1 MTSFAG
7 AGKSVLAVKDN
18 YQPDFSGASRGFALC
33 AVKGRDDTS
42 KYSQVHAAESNQIL
56 DLLDGIKAKILAG
69 KNVWSQSTLPNAQK
83 ALQVSTDALQK
94 AQEQK
99 DIAAASLKK
108 VNDDMQAST
117 GKDDKELDMVEKIQ
131 AMVHNLNGR
140 GADTCSN
147 QPDGLVTTKDDGA
160 QMFCKGGMVRCV
172 QRQCRAFYEARL
184 LRCCSH
190 DLQHRA
196 GSRFRQVERRLPQ
209 HHRP

>member
-1 MTSFAG
+1 LTE
-7 AGKSVLAVKDN
+7 
-18 YQPDFSGASRGFALC
+18 SRLRSWQARTCG
-33 AVKGRDDTS
+33 
-42 KYSQVHAAESNQIL
+42 
-56 DLLDGIKAKILAG
+56 
-69 KNVWSQSTLPNAQK
+69 PNAQK

-131 AMVHNLNGR
+131 AMVHSLNGR

-172 QRQCRAFYEARL
+172 QR
-184 LRCCSH
+184 
-190 DLQHRA
+190 
-196 GSRFRQVERRLPQ
+196 
-209 HHRP
+209 